1 MIVGNPKSVGES
13 PAEAVTPQVF
23 LKVIG
28 GGPLVWR
35 SDDPVGTQVVNVVVE
50 VGKRGCACPCRYVYA
65 VKKSGGKVGLAGGG
79 PREEADSC
87 VSGERGDQLDVVAS
101 EGSGEGV
108 DRPVDAEE
116 LHPRNGMW
124 GDEVSRNR
132 SAVTGFV

>member
-1 MIVGNPKSVGES
+1 MGES

-35 SDDPVGTQVVNVVVE
+35 SDDPVGTQVVNVVVK
-50 VGKRGCACPCRYVYA
+50 VSKRGCAYPCRYINT
-65 VKKSGGKVGLAGGG
+65 VKKPRGKVGLASGSPG
-79 PREEADSC
+79 EEADFC
-87 VSGERGDQLDVVAS
+87 ISGEQGDQLDVVAS

-108 DRPVDAEE
+108 DRPVDAED

-124 GDEVSRNR
+124 GDGVSRDR